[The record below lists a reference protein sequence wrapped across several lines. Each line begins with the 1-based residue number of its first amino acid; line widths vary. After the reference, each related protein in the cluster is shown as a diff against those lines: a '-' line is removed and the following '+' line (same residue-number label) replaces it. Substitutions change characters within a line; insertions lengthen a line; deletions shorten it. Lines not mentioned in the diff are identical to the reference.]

1 MSAYSL
7 KRKPSGIY
15 FVEFYEGDTRRRIT
29 TGSTDAK
36 SARQRARDIV
46 TGAAA
51 PVPAS
56 RTARRKVG
64 GMTMGQL
71 LDRCCQ
77 TVWSPREVRSQRT
90 VKSNAKILREMIGD
104 VPVADMTYTRL
115 QDLVQ
120 ELFARGYAA
129 GTVHR
134 KMCAV
139 SKALTEAT
147 MLTEADGRPVLAG
160 KPKMP
165 SVNAKNAR
173 DRVLGVDEE
182 HAMFRAIAARSV
194 AEPNRP
200 WVRFAHLMRFLLDT
214 GCRLGEALNV
224 GVNDLKT
231 RNSAVFVSF
240 PRYTTKNEKP
250 RELPL
255 TTAIRQSLPHLR
267 QTAVG
272 GKLFPMKS
280 QTVWYMFSTIRSELV
295 AEGFAVS
302 DVVLHTMRHTCLT
315 RLARSGKVPLE
326 RISDWAGHSTLQVT
340 MDHYRHMMPE
350 DKLSTL
356 DVIEEISSLNT
367 I

>member
-1 MSAYSL
+1 
-7 KRKPSGIY
+7 
-15 FVEFYEGDTRRRIT
+15 
-29 TGSTDAK
+29 
-36 SARQRARDIV
+36 
-46 TGAAA
+46 
-51 PVPAS
+51 
-56 RTARRKVG
+56 
-64 GMTMGQL
+64 MGQL
-71 LDRCCQ
+71 LDRCLQ
-77 TVWSPREVRSQRT
+77 TVWSAREVRSQRT

-115 QDLVQ
+115 QDLVK

-147 MLTEADGRPVLAG
+147 MLTDSDGKPVLAG

-165 SVNAKNAR
+165 AVNAKNAR
-173 DRVLGVDEE
+173 DRVLGVEEE
-182 HAMFRAIAARSV
+182 HAMFGAIAARAA
-194 AEPNRP
+194 AEPHRQ
-200 WVRFAHLMRFLLDT
+200 WSRFGHLMRFLLDT

-224 GVNDLKT
+224 GTTDLET
-231 RNSAVFVSF
+231 RHDAVFVSF

-255 TTAIRQSLPHLR
+255 TKAIRDSLPALQ

-280 QTVWYMFSTIRSELV
+280 QTVWYMFSTIRRDLAANGWS
-295 AEGFAVS
+295 VS

-356 DVIEEISSLNT
+356 DVLEHISASNT